1 MSDYA
6 GSAVILASYMED
18 YLLYDV
24 IHPLVLEESMV
35 DTRWK
40 MERVPDEE
48 IEIIEAEYP
57 YLDDIE
63 SQWYAGSVMED
74 KIWNDRIIVAKYNL

>member
-1 MSDYA
+1 
-6 GSAVILASYMED
+6 MED

-35 DTRWK
+35 NTRWK
-40 MERVPDEE
+40 MERVPDED

-63 SQWYAGSVMED
+63 SHWYAGSKVED
-74 KIWNDRIIVAKYNL
+74 KIWNDRVIVVKYNL

>member
-1 MSDYA
+1 
-6 GSAVILASYMED
+6 MED

-24 IHPLVLEESMV
+24 VHPLVLEESMI

-40 MERVPDEE
+40 MEKVPDED

-63 SQWYAGSVMED
+63 SQWYAGSIVEE
-74 KIWNDRIIVAKYNL
+74 KIWNDRVIVTKYNL